1 MKTLASVVAVLILIT
16 GIFLAKESLNIRI
29 CENLVKEFEKK
40 IENVLADFDN
50 NCVPLRVKGSEEY
63 LQCALNIMS
72 ELNKLEQEIGS
83 KVHENN
89 CDQYIGRMKI

>member
-63 LQCALNIMS
+63 SQCVLNIMS

-89 CDQYIGRMKI
+89 CDQYIGRMGI

>member
-1 MKTLASVVAVLILIT
+1 MKTLASVIAVLILIT

-63 LQCALNIMS
+63 SKCVLSVMN

-89 CDQYIGRMKI
+89 CDQYIGRMRI